1 MVSRTIKTT
10 KRTAPAKPS
19 VRPAGQPTCE
29 GFQVA
34 ADPSLGPHEAAL
46 SVKSA
51 LAEVLGASDEWR
63 VTRVSRQR
71 PEFALTRIRGKRPL
85 DAGHAF
91 DLARELALQPGIVAA
106 EPALTVPGGARPSPT
121 PGVAFKGVAHV
132 GAGAPTRTR
141 GFAKALGADDCEW
154 SIAQV
159 RARDAWSLS
168 APGRAQGSGILIGHP
183 DTGYT
188 HHPEIWSSDGAS
200 NRVRYDLGFDF
211 VGGDGDPIDE
221 LAGSPLT
228 LEFPSHGTATASVLM
243 SEAGGPETRF
253 VTGVAPRATLVPFRV
268 STSVVHLSFKNLTAA
283 IYAAVEAGC
292 HVISMSL
299 GGPVPSGAL
308 ERALQYAISQGVILV
323 AAAGNYWPWVVW
335 PAAYGEV
342 IAVAACN
349 AGDAMWK
356 FSATGP
362 AVEIT
367 APGEDVWNAKS
378 VKAGPVRY
386 EVVQGSGTSFA
397 VAHVAGAAALWL
409 AHHGR
414 DQLIARF
421 GRENLSSA
429 FRTTLRQT
437 VRTPTGWNDMRWGAG
452 ILNAKA
458 LLAVNVLGAA
468 PAPAPAFEST
478 VRREVEPAPGEID
491 AFLEKLRNYYP
502 DASDASLRD
511 LAARFFGS
519 TDLDTTLRTFG
530 HEILVHLGTDVAF
543 RNKVGKALASPTA
556 SPIAA
561 TRTERAMARTSKA
574 IVPDG
579 ASSGLVRRLQEAG

>member
-10 KRTAPAKPS
+10 KRTAPAKPP
-19 VRPAGQPTCE
+19 VRPASQPTCE
-29 GFQVA
+29 GFHVA

-46 SVKSA
+46 SVKA
-51 LAEVLGASDEWR
+51 AVAEVLGFPDEWR
-63 VTRVSRQR
+63 VTRISRER
-71 PEFALTRIRGKRPL
+71 PEFALTRTRRKPPL
-85 DAGHAF
+85 VAGHAF
-91 DLARELALQPGIVAA
+91 DLARELARQPGIVAA
-106 EPALTVPGGARPSPT
+106 EPALIVPGGTRTTPT

-132 GAGAPTRTR
+132 GPAAPARTR
-141 GFAKALGADDCEW
+141 RFAEALGADDCEW
-154 SIAQV
+154 SIVQV
-159 RARDAWSLS
+159 RAREAWSLS
-168 APGRAQGSGILIGHP
+168 SPGRAQGNGILVGHP

-188 HHPEIWSSDGAS
+188 HHPEIWSDDGAG
-200 NRVRYDLGFDF
+200 NRVRYDLGYDF

-228 LEFPSHGTATASVLM
+228 LEFPGHGTATASVLM
-243 SEAGGPETRF
+243 SAEGAPDQTRF
-253 VTGVAPRATLVPFRV
+253 VTGVAPRATLVPYRV
-268 STSVVHLSFKNLTAA
+268 STSVVHLSFKKLTSA

-299 GGPVPSGAL
+299 GGPIPSGAL
-308 ERALQYAISQGVILV
+308 ERALRYAVDQGVILV

-349 AGDAMWK
+349 ASDTMWK

-367 APGEDVWNAKS
+367 APGEDVWNAQS
-378 VKAGPVRY
+378 VKAGPARY

-414 DQLIARF
+414 DELIEHF
-421 GRENLSSA
+421 GRANLASA

-452 ILNAKA
+452 ILNAEA
-458 LLAVNVLGAA
+458 LLAVNVLGV
-468 PAPAPAFEST
+468 APAFALEAT
-478 VRREVEPAPGEID
+478 VRREVEPAPGEIE

-502 DASDASLRD
+502 DASDASLRK
-511 LAARFFGS
+511 LASRFFGS
-519 TDLDTTLRTFG
+519 TDLDTAIQTFG

-556 SPIAA
+556 SPIAV

-579 ASSGLVRRLQEAG
+579 ASSGLMRRLHGAG